1 MNWELAL
8 AGDMRYN
15 PDTQMIE
22 VYNSKDWIA
31 LAPHSRDQATWDIE
45 YINEKTKKKAL
56 DELFGVE

>member
-22 VYNSKDWIA
+22 VYDGNSWTETISSNTGSA
-31 LAPHSRDQATWDIE
+31 W
-45 YINEKTKKKAL
+45 NEKTKQNAL
-56 DELFGVE
+56 DRLFEGVK